1 MCVYLFYPSVVHS
14 CSRISAR
21 AHQEGDELIMEERI
35 EKLRKQIEYEERKLD
50 ACGYGSSDLQYL
62 EGLYAELESLESEEE

>member
-21 AHQEGDELIMEERI
+21 AHLKGDELIMEERI

>member
-1 MCVYLFYPSVVHS
+1 
-14 CSRISAR
+14 
-21 AHQEGDELIMEERI
+21 MEEKI